1 MKHEVHEALNISLWL
16 FIDGLPFLIAWWFS
30 MANCECH
37 NQLVT
42 KDVGGLGTDSHP
54 HQSHRMIR
62 ATSMAKASSG
72 TIDGNII

>member
-1 MKHEVHEALNISLWL
+1 
-16 FIDGLPFLIAWWFS
+16 